1 MVAVQPETQIVLPMS
16 AWVTAGFVAPGVIA
30 GSGSPGRRT
39 AAPGV
44 AVAVGFAV
52 GRAVALGAIALDPG
66 CFALDFG
73 VEAGFAVRVGLAADA
88 GAAVVS
94 TAADAGVEPA
104 PAVAGAGAVPAHPAT
119 ASPSQTARTKPH
131 RRCGRSPW

>member
-16 AWVTAGFVAPGVIA
+16 AWVIAGFVAPGVIF

-39 AAPGV
+39 AVPAG

-52 GRAVALGAIALDPG
+52 GRAVVLGAIALDPG
-66 CFALDFG
+66 CVALDFG

-88 GAAVVS
+88 GAGVVS

-104 PAVAGAGAVPAHPAT
+104 PTVAGVDAVPAQPAT
-119 ASPSQTARTKPH
+119 ASASQTARTKP
-131 RRCGRSPW
+131 RPRCGRSPW